1 MKVVPS
7 ALCGLLLVLPAGSAF
22 AQSSTT
28 TNKTTTP
35 QSNTANQSGT
45 AAKSPS
51 AQPTPG
57 PAGGAG
63 ISTIDPNAPPP
74 PAHPITT
81 EQTKELL
88 DLMGYKKM
96 EDRNWSQMISMN
108 RQAAPFIPEDVWTD
122 VQTGVNGID
131 YTTMM
136 QPIYAKYLSQEDA
149 DKAIAFY
156 RTPAG
161 QRVLQSMPSILG
173 DSVAAS
179 QQKGRQVGRDAIE
192 KHRPEIEAAQKK
204 YQEEHAPA
212 GAPGSGPAGAGSP
225 GAGTSGPGATSA
237 PPSKPPTGSST
248 GTTTQKPPQ
257 N

>member
-7 ALCGLLLVLPAGSAF
+7 ALCGILLVLPVGSAF
-22 AQSSTT
+22 AQSSTNT
-28 TNKTTTP
+28 SKTTAA
-35 QSNTANQSGT
+35 QSGAGNQSGT
-45 AAKSPS
+45 AAKSPA
-51 AQPTPG
+51 AQGTQAPG
-57 PAGGAG
+57 GGAG
-63 ISTIDPNAPPP
+63 IATLDPNAPPP

-81 EQTKELL
+81 EQTKDLL

-96 EDRNWSQMISMN
+96 EDRNWSQMITMN

-122 VQTGVNGID
+122 VQSGINGID

-173 DSVAAS
+173 ESVAAS

-204 YQEEHAPA
+204 YQQEHAPA
-212 GAPGSGPAGAGSP
+212 GAPGSGPAGAP
-225 GAGTSGPGATSA
+225 GAGASGPGATSTA
-237 PPSKPPTGSST
+237 PSKPSTGSGT
-248 GTTTQKPPQ
+248 GTTTPKPPQ
-257 N
+257 K